1 MRNQKKKPTQSPTM
15 TNDENYK
22 TQIALLEKD
31 VSQVTVFLGKLDSA
45 IEKLC
50 DVSAS
55 IKELLAVHD
64 HKLTQQSEV
73 NSEIYDM
80 IKELKVENHKEHS
93 ETKDQLSELSR
104 RIDALEKWKYTIAG
118 GAVVVGFAIS
128 YLSRHFP
135 PFT

>member
-1 MRNQKKKPTQSPTM
+1 MNK
-15 TNDENYK
+15 NDEDYK

-50 DVSAS
+50 DVSTS

-80 IKELKVENHKEHS
+80 IKELKIENHKEHL
-93 ETKDQLSELSR
+93 ETKLQLDQLAV
-104 RIDALEKWKYTIAG
+104 RISSLEKWKYTIVG
-118 GAVVVGFAIS
+118 GAVVAGFILS
-128 YLSRHFP
+128 YVTKA
-135 PFT
+135 FT

>member
-1 MRNQKKKPTQSPTM
+1 MNK
-15 TNDENYK
+15 NDEDYK

-80 IKELKVENHKEHS
+80 IKELKIENHKEHS
-93 ETKDQLSELSR
+93 ETKSQLDQLTG
-104 RIDALEKWKYTIAG
+104 RIASLEKWKYTVVG
-118 GAVVVGFAIS
+118 GAAVAGFILS
-128 YLSRHFP
+128 YVTKA
-135 PFT
+135 FT

>member
-1 MRNQKKKPTQSPTM
+1 MNK
-15 TNDENYK
+15 NDEDYK

-50 DVSAS
+50 DVSTS

-80 IKELKVENHKEHS
+80 IKELKIENHKEHL
-93 ETKDQLSELSR
+93 ETKLQLDQLAV
-104 RIDALEKWKYTIAG
+104 RISSLEKWKYSIVG
-118 GAVVVGFAIS
+118 GAAVAGFILS
-128 YLSRHFP
+128 YITKA
-135 PFT
+135 FT

>member
-1 MRNQKKKPTQSPTM
+1 MNK
-15 TNDENYK
+15 NDEDYK

-80 IKELKVENHKEHS
+80 IKELKIENHKEHL
-93 ETKDQLSELSR
+93 ETKLQLDQLAV
-104 RIDALEKWKYTIAG
+104 RIANLEKWKYTIVG
-118 GAVVVGFAIS
+118 GAAVAGFVLS
-128 YLSRHFP
+128 YITKA
-135 PFT
+135 FT

>member
-1 MRNQKKKPTQSPTM
+1 MNKT
-15 TNDENYK
+15 DEDYK
-22 TQIALLEKD
+22 IQIALLEKD

-50 DVSAS
+50 DVSTS

-80 IKELKVENHKEHS
+80 IKELKIENHKEHL
-93 ETKDQLSELSR
+93 ETKLQLDQLAV
-104 RIDALEKWKYTIAG
+104 RISSLEKWKYTIVG
-118 GAVVVGFAIS
+118 GAAVAGFILS
-128 YLSRHFP
+128 YVTKA
-135 PFT
+135 FT

>member
-1 MRNQKKKPTQSPTM
+1 MNK
-15 TNDENYK
+15 NDEDYK

-93 ETKDQLSELSR
+93 ETKQQIEHLAG
-104 RIDALEKWKYTIAG
+104 RIASLEKWKYTIVG
-118 GAVVVGFAIS
+118 GAFVVGTLIS
-128 YLSRHFP
+128 YIINII
-135 PFT
+135 

>member
-1 MRNQKKKPTQSPTM
+1 MNK
-15 TNDENYK
+15 NDEDYK

-50 DVSAS
+50 DVSTS

-64 HKLTQQSEV
+64 HKLIQQSEV

-80 IKELKVENHKEHS
+80 IKELKIENHKEHL
-93 ETKDQLSELSR
+93 ETKLQLDQLAV
-104 RIDALEKWKYTIAG
+104 RIANLEKWKYTIVG
-118 GAVVVGFAIS
+118 GAAVAGFVLS
-128 YLSRHFP
+128 YITKA
-135 PFT
+135 FT

>member
-1 MRNQKKKPTQSPTM
+1 MNK
-15 TNDENYK
+15 NDEDYK

-50 DVSAS
+50 DVSTS

-80 IKELKVENHKEHS
+80 IKELKIENHKEHL
-93 ETKDQLSELSR
+93 ETKLQLDQLAV
-104 RIDALEKWKYTIAG
+104 RISSLEKWKYTIVG
-118 GAVVVGFAIS
+118 GAAVAGFVLS
-128 YLSRHFP
+128 YITKA
-135 PFT
+135 FT

>member
-1 MRNQKKKPTQSPTM
+1 MIKNEE
-15 TNDENYK
+15 DYK

-50 DVSAS
+50 DVSTS

-80 IKELKVENHKEHS
+80 IKELKIENHKEHL
-93 ETKDQLSELSR
+93 ETKLQLDQLAV
-104 RIDALEKWKYTIAG
+104 RISSLEKWKYTIVG
-118 GAVVVGFAIS
+118 GAAVAGFILS
-128 YLSRHFP
+128 YVTKA
-135 PFT
+135 FT

>member
-1 MRNQKKKPTQSPTM
+1 MNK
-15 TNDENYK
+15 NDEDYK

-80 IKELKVENHKEHS
+80 IKELKIENHKEHL
-93 ETKDQLSELSR
+93 ETKSQLDQLAVPISS
-104 RIDALEKWKYTIAG
+104 LEKWKYTIVG
-118 GAVVVGFAIS
+118 GAAVAGFILS
-128 YLSRHFP
+128 YVTKA
-135 PFT
+135 FT

>member
-1 MRNQKKKPTQSPTM
+1 MNK
-15 TNDENYK
+15 NDEDYK

-31 VSQVTVFLGKLDSA
+31 VSQVTVFLAKLDSA

-80 IKELKVENHKEHS
+80 IKELKIENHKEHL
-93 ETKDQLSELSR
+93 ETKTQLQDLSQ
-104 RIDALEKWKYTIAG
+104 RISNLEKWKYTIAG
-118 GAVVVGFAIS
+118 GAAVAGFILS
-128 YLSRHFP
+128 YVTKA
-135 PFT
+135 FT

>member
-1 MRNQKKKPTQSPTM
+1 MNK
-15 TNDENYK
+15 NDEDYK

-80 IKELKVENHKEHS
+80 IKELKIENHKEHL
-93 ETKDQLSELSR
+93 ETKLQLDQLAVRISR
-104 RIDALEKWKYTIAG
+104 LEKWKYTIVG
-118 GAVVVGFAIS
+118 GAAVAGFVLS
-128 YLSRHFP
+128 YVTKA
-135 PFT
+135 FT

>member
-1 MRNQKKKPTQSPTM
+1 MNK
-15 TNDENYK
+15 NDEDYK

-31 VSQVTVFLGKLDSA
+31 VFQVTVFLGKLDSA

-50 DVSAS
+50 DVSTS

-80 IKELKVENHKEHS
+80 IKELKIENHKEHL
-93 ETKDQLSELSR
+93 ETKLQLDQLAV
-104 RIDALEKWKYTIAG
+104 RIANLEKWKYTIVG
-118 GAVVVGFAIS
+118 GAAVAGFVLS
-128 YLSRHFP
+128 YITKA
-135 PFT
+135 FT

>member
-1 MRNQKKKPTQSPTM
+1 M
-15 TNDENYK
+15 TKNEEDYK

-64 HKLTQQSEV
+64 HKLNQQSQV

-80 IKELKVENHKEHS
+80 IKELKVENHKEHL
-93 ETKDQLSELSR
+93 ETKYELEQLAN
-104 RIDALEKWKYTIAG
+104 RITSLEKWKYTVVG
-118 GAVVVGFAIS
+118 GAFVVGALIS
-128 YLSRHFP
+128 Y
-135 PFT
+135 TIKII

>member
-1 MRNQKKKPTQSPTM
+1 M
-15 TNDENYK
+15 TKNEEDYK

-64 HKLTQQSEV
+64 HKLTQQSQV

-80 IKELKVENHKEHS
+80 IKELKVENHKEHL
-93 ETKDQLSELSR
+93 ETKYELEQLAV
-104 RIDALEKWKYTIAG
+104 RISSLEKWKYTIVG
-118 GAVVVGFAIS
+118 GAAVAGFILS
-128 YLSRHFP
+128 YVTKA
-135 PFT
+135 FT

>member
-1 MRNQKKKPTQSPTM
+1 MNK
-15 TNDENYK
+15 NDEDYK

-80 IKELKVENHKEHS
+80 IKELKIENHKEHL
-93 ETKDQLSELSR
+93 ETKSQLEQLAV
-104 RIDALEKWKYTIAG
+104 RISSLEKWKYTIVG
-118 GAVVVGFAIS
+118 GAAVAGFILS
-128 YLSRHFP
+128 YVTKA
-135 PFT
+135 FT

>member
-1 MRNQKKKPTQSPTM
+1 MNK
-15 TNDENYK
+15 NDEDYK

-50 DVSAS
+50 DVSTS

-80 IKELKVENHKEHS
+80 IKELKIENHKEHL
-93 ETKDQLSELSR
+93 ETKSQLDQLAV
-104 RIDALEKWKYTIAG
+104 RISSLEKWKYTIAG
-118 GAVVVGFAIS
+118 GAAVAGFILS
-128 YLSRHFP
+128 YVTKA
-135 PFT
+135 FT

>member
-1 MRNQKKKPTQSPTM
+1 MNK
-15 TNDENYK
+15 NDEDYK

-50 DVSAS
+50 DVSTS

-80 IKELKVENHKEHS
+80 IKELKIENHKEHL
-93 ETKDQLSELSR
+93 ETKLQLDQLAV
-104 RIDALEKWKYTIAG
+104 RISSLEKWKYTIVG
-118 GAVVVGFAIS
+118 GAAVAGFILS
-128 YLSRHFP
+128 YVTKA
-135 PFT
+135 FT

>member
-1 MRNQKKKPTQSPTM
+1 MIK
-15 TNDENYK
+15 NDEDYK

-50 DVSAS
+50 DVSTS

-80 IKELKVENHKEHS
+80 IKELKIENHKEHL
-93 ETKDQLSELSR
+93 ETKLQLDQLAV
-104 RIDALEKWKYTIAG
+104 RISSLEKWKYTIVG
-118 GAVVVGFAIS
+118 GAAVAGFILS
-128 YLSRHFP
+128 YVTKA
-135 PFT
+135 FT

>member
-1 MRNQKKKPTQSPTM
+1 MNK
-15 TNDENYK
+15 NNEDYK

-80 IKELKVENHKEHS
+80 IKELKIENHKEHS
-93 ETKDQLSELSR
+93 ETKTQLDQLTG
-104 RIDALEKWKYTIAG
+104 RIASLEKWKYTVVG
-118 GAVVVGFAIS
+118 GAAVAGFILS
-128 YLSRHFP
+128 YVTKA
-135 PFT
+135 FT

>member
-1 MRNQKKKPTQSPTM
+1 MNK
-15 TNDENYK
+15 NDEDYK

-64 HKLTQQSEV
+64 HKLTQQNEV

-80 IKELKVENHKEHS
+80 IKELKIENHEEHL
-93 ETKDQLSELSR
+93 ETKSQLDQLAV
-104 RIDALEKWKYTIAG
+104 RIASLEKWKYTIVG
-118 GAVVVGFAIS
+118 GAAVAGFILS
-128 YLSRHFP
+128 YVTKA
-135 PFT
+135 FT

>member
-1 MRNQKKKPTQSPTM
+1 MNK
-15 TNDENYK
+15 NDEDYK

-50 DVSAS
+50 DVSTS

-80 IKELKVENHKEHS
+80 IKELKIENHKEHL
-93 ETKDQLSELSR
+93 ETKLQLDQLAV
-104 RIDALEKWKYTIAG
+104 RISSLEKWKYTIVG
-118 GAVVVGFAIS
+118 GAAVAGFILS
-128 YLSRHFP
+128 YITKA
-135 PFT
+135 FT

>member
-1 MRNQKKKPTQSPTM
+1 MNK
-15 TNDENYK
+15 NDEDYK

-31 VSQVTVFLGKLDSA
+31 MSQVTVFLGKLDSA

-50 DVSAS
+50 DVSTS

-80 IKELKVENHKEHS
+80 IKELKIENHKEHL
-93 ETKDQLSELSR
+93 ETKLQLDQLAV
-104 RIDALEKWKYTIAG
+104 RISSLEKWKYTIVG
-118 GAVVVGFAIS
+118 GAAVAGFVLS
-128 YLSRHFP
+128 YITKA
-135 PFT
+135 FT

>member
-1 MRNQKKKPTQSPTM
+1 MNK
-15 TNDENYK
+15 NDEDYK

-31 VSQVTVFLGKLDSA
+31 VSQVTVFLAKLDSA

-80 IKELKVENHKEHS
+80 IKELKIENHKEHL
-93 ETKDQLSELSR
+93 ETKLQLDQLAV
-104 RIDALEKWKYTIAG
+104 RISSLEKWKYTIVG
-118 GAVVVGFAIS
+118 GAAVAGFILS
-128 YLSRHFP
+128 YVTKA
-135 PFT
+135 FT

>member
-1 MRNQKKKPTQSPTM
+1 MNK
-15 TNDENYK
+15 NDEDYK

-80 IKELKVENHKEHS
+80 IKELKIENHKEHL
-93 ETKDQLSELSR
+93 ETKSQLDQLAV
-104 RIDALEKWKYTIAG
+104 RISSLEKWKYTIVG
-118 GAVVVGFAIS
+118 GAAVAGFILS
-128 YLSRHFP
+128 YVTKA
-135 PFT
+135 FT

>member
-1 MRNQKKKPTQSPTM
+1 MNK
-15 TNDENYK
+15 NDEDYK

-50 DVSAS
+50 DVSTS

-80 IKELKVENHKEHS
+80 IKELKIENHKEHL
-93 ETKDQLSELSR
+93 ETKSQLDQLVV
-104 RIDALEKWKYTIAG
+104 RISSLEKWKYSIVG
-118 GAVVVGFAIS
+118 GAAVAGFILS
-128 YLSRHFP
+128 YITKA
-135 PFT
+135 FT

>member
-1 MRNQKKKPTQSPTM
+1 MNK
-15 TNDENYK
+15 NDEDYK

-31 VSQVTVFLGKLDSA
+31 VSQVTVFLEKLDSA

-80 IKELKVENHKEHS
+80 IKELKIENHKEHL
-93 ETKDQLSELSR
+93 ETKLQLDQLAV
-104 RIDALEKWKYTIAG
+104 RISSLEKWKYTIVG
-118 GAVVVGFAIS
+118 GAAVAGFILS
-128 YLSRHFP
+128 YITKA
-135 PFT
+135 FT

>member
-1 MRNQKKKPTQSPTM
+1 MNK
-15 TNDENYK
+15 NDEDYK

-50 DVSAS
+50 DVSTS

-80 IKELKVENHKEHS
+80 IKELKIENHKEHV
-93 ETKDQLSELSR
+93 ETKLQLDQLAV
-104 RIDALEKWKYTIAG
+104 RISSLEKWKYTIVG
-118 GAVVVGFAIS
+118 GAAVAGFILS
-128 YLSRHFP
+128 YVTKA
-135 PFT
+135 FT

>member
-1 MRNQKKKPTQSPTM
+1 MIKNEE
-15 TNDENYK
+15 DYK

-64 HKLTQQSEV
+64 HKLTQQSQV

-80 IKELKVENHKEHS
+80 IKELKVENHKEHL
-93 ETKDQLSELSR
+93 ETKIQLQDLSQ
-104 RIDALEKWKYTIAG
+104 RISNLEKWKYTIVG
-118 GAVVVGFAIS
+118 GAAVVGFILS
-128 YLSRHFP
+128 YVTKA
-135 PFT
+135 FT

>member
-1 MRNQKKKPTQSPTM
+1 M
-15 TNDENYK
+15 TKNDEDYK

-31 VSQVTVFLGKLDSA
+31 VSQVTVFLAKLDSA

-80 IKELKVENHKEHS
+80 IKELKIENHKEHL
-93 ETKDQLSELSR
+93 ETKSQLQDLSQ
-104 RIDALEKWKYTIAG
+104 RISSLEKWKYTIVG
-118 GAVVVGFAIS
+118 GAAVAGFILS
-128 YLSRHFP
+128 YIAKA
-135 PFT
+135 FT

>member
-1 MRNQKKKPTQSPTM
+1 MNK
-15 TNDENYK
+15 NDEDYK

-50 DVSAS
+50 DVSTS

-80 IKELKVENHKEHS
+80 IKELKIENHKEHL
-93 ETKDQLSELSR
+93 ETKSQLDQLVV
-104 RIDALEKWKYTIAG
+104 RISSLEKWKYTIVG
-118 GAVVVGFAIS
+118 GAAVAGFILS
-128 YLSRHFP
+128 YVTKA
-135 PFT
+135 FT

>member
-1 MRNQKKKPTQSPTM
+1 MNK
-15 TNDENYK
+15 NDEDYK

-50 DVSAS
+50 DVSTS

-80 IKELKVENHKEHS
+80 IKELKIENHKEHL
-93 ETKDQLSELSR
+93 ETKLQLDQLAV
-104 RIDALEKWKYTIAG
+104 RISSLEKWKYTIVG
-118 GAVVVGFAIS
+118 GAAVAGFVLS
-128 YLSRHFP
+128 YVTKA
-135 PFT
+135 FT